1 MRCGNLIV
9 YTKSYELA
17 VSIYKFSK
25 TLPKEEQYGLTSQ
38 IKRASTSIPLNIAE
52 GYGKQAS
59 DAEFKRYLMMAKGS
73 CCEMGVLLDL
83 LRDLEYLT
91 VEHHKSYYEKY
102 EEIEK
107 MLYSL
112 IQK

>member
-1 MRCGNLIV
+1 MRSGNLIV

-17 VSIYKFSK
+17 VSIYKFSN

-38 IKRASTSIPLNIAE
+38 LRRASVSIPLNIAE
-52 GYGKQAS
+52 GYGKQS
-59 DAEFKRYLMMAKGS
+59 SKAEFKRYLMMAKGS

-83 LRDLEYLT
+83 SRDLEYLT
-91 VEHHKSYYEKY
+91 IGQHKSYYDKY